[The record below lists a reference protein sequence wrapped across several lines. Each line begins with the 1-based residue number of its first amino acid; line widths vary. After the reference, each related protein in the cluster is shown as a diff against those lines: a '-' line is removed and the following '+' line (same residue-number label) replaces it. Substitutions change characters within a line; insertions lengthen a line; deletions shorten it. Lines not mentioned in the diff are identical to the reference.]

1 MYIKVN
7 RRNRPDCI
15 VMLGKDRTTEK
26 CCLVELSPG
35 QVFMGKFDSIEDAI
49 ANIMSRADVVCFSL
63 IKDPFAL
70 PKNANAIDH
79 KLPALDPSVCRAM
92 IEQSLKEVEEMDNL
106 LSDLIC
112 KDLSETT

>member
-7 RRNRPDCI
+7 RRNLSDCI
-15 VMLGKDRTTEK
+15 VMLCPDRATK
-26 CCLVELSPG
+26 KWGLVELSPG

-63 IKDPFAL
+63 INDPFTP
-70 PKNANAIDH
+70 PKTANTIDH
-79 KLPALDPSVCRAM
+79 KLTALDPTVYRAM
-92 IEQSLKEVEEMDNL
+92 IEQSLKDVEEMDNR

-112 KDLSETT
+112 KGFK

>member
-15 VMLGKDRTTEK
+15 VILGKDRTTEK
-26 CCLVELSPG
+26 CFLVELSPG

-63 IKDPFAL
+63 INDPFAP
-70 PKNANAIDH
+70 PKTANAIDH
-79 KLPALDPSVCRAM
+79 EVPAYDPSVCRVN
-92 IEQSLKEVEEMDNL
+92 IEK
-106 LSDLIC
+106 
-112 KDLSETT
+112 

>member
-7 RRNRPDCI
+7 RRNLSDCI
-15 VMLGKDRTTEK
+15 VMLCPDCATKKWG
-26 CCLVELSPG
+26 LVELSPG

-63 IKDPFAL
+63 INDPFAP
-70 PKNANAIDH
+70 PKTVNTIDH
-79 KLPALDPSVCRAM
+79 KLTALDPTVYRAM
-92 IEQSLKEVEEMDNL
+92 IEQSLKDVEEMDNR

-112 KDLSETT
+112 KGFK

>member
-15 VMLGKDRTTEK
+15 VMIGKDRATK
-26 CCLVELSPG
+26 KWGLVEFSPG
-35 QVFMGKFDSIEDAI
+35 QFFMGKFDSIEDAI

-63 IKDPFAL
+63 INDPFAL
-70 PKNANAIDH
+70 PKTANAINY
-79 KLPALDPSVCRAM
+79 KLPALDPSVYRAM
-92 IEQSLKEVEEMDNL
+92 IEHLLKDVEEMDNR

-112 KDLSETT
+112 KGFK

>member
-15 VMLGKDRTTEK
+15 VMLGKVCATK
-26 CCLVELSPG
+26 KWGLVELSPG
-35 QVFMGKFDSIEDAI
+35 QVFMGKFDSIEDAF

-63 IKDPFAL
+63 INDPFA
-70 PKNANAIDH
+70 PQKTANVIDH
-79 KLPALDPSVCRAM
+79 ELPALDPTVYRAM
-92 IEQSLKEVEEMDNL
+92 IEQSLKDVEEMDNR

-112 KDLSETT
+112 KGFK

>member
-70 PKNANAIDH
+70 PKT
-79 KLPALDPSVCRAM
+79 
-92 IEQSLKEVEEMDNL
+92 Q
-106 LSDLIC
+106 
-112 KDLSETT
+112 TQ

>member
-35 QVFMGKFDSIEDAI
+35 QVFMGKFVSIEDAI
-49 ANIMSRADVVCFSL
+49 ANIMSRADVFCFSL
-63 IKDPFAL
+63 IKDPFAP
-70 PKNANAIDH
+70 PKTANAIDH
-79 KLPALDPSVCRAM
+79 KLPALDPTVYRAM
-92 IEQSLKEVEEMDNL
+92 IEQSLKDMEEMDNR

-112 KDLSETT
+112 KGFK